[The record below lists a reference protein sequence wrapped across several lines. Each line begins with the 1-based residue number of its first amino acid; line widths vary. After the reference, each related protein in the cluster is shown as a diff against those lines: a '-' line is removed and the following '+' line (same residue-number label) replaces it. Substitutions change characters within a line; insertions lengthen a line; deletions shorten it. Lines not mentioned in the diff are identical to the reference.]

1 MAYSALTNI
10 RFSRRPTCQRK
21 DDTDTPVIYLGSVR
35 TLCPVG
41 QGICGSVEE
50 IFENCRLRLKHNLLP
65 EQSLK
70 IRDDSFELCRIHDTK
85 TVYKFNRIVYCGV
98 DGKRRKILVFNYHH
112 CEGEDGDV
120 YLTHAF
126 MCANKS
132 AAKHLA
138 FTVADYFQTLTCLA
152 VQDVDEDLE
161 ENPEVETKPEDL
173 SSTKD
178 NDDNVGNSNSE
189 SGIELGSI
197 TNSSQ
202 A

>member
-50 IFENCRLRLKHNLLP
+50 IFENCRLKLKHNLLP
-65 EQSLK
+65 EQSLQ
-70 IRDDSFELCRIHDTK
+70 IRDDSFELCRVHGTK
-85 TVYKFNRIVYCGV
+85 TVYRFKRIVYCAV

-112 CEGEDGDV
+112 CEGEDRDV

-132 AAKHLA
+132 TAKHLA
-138 FTVADYFQTLTCLA
+138 FTVAEFFQNVKFLGEKE
-152 VQDVDEDLE
+152 VDEASSE
-161 ENPEVETKPEDL
+161 YTKML
-173 SSTKD
+173 KKAGTLK
-178 NDDNVGNSNSE
+178 NSQGVRNSKRE
-189 SGIELGSI
+189 CRVPFREL
-197 TNSSQ
+197 NS
-202 A
+202 AKCNR

>member
-10 RFSRRPTCQRK
+10 RFSRRPTSERK
-21 DDTDTPVIYLGSVR
+21 DGTDIPVVYLGSVR

-50 IFENCRLRLKHNLLP
+50 IFENCRLKLKHNLLP
-65 EQSLK
+65 EQSLQ

-98 DGKRRKILVFNYHH
+98 DGKRRKILVFNYHY
-112 CEGEDGDV
+112 CEGEDRDV

-132 AAKHLA
+132 TAKHLA
-138 FTVADYFQTLTCLA
+138 FTVAEFFQNVKFLGEKE
-152 VQDVDEDLE
+152 VDEASSE
-161 ENPEVETKPEDL
+161 YTKML
-173 SSTKD
+173 KKAGTLK
-178 NDDNVGNSNSE
+178 NSQGVRNSKRE
-189 SGIELGSI
+189 CRVHFRE
-197 TNSSQ
+197 
-202 A
+202 